1 MLGTANTKTH
11 ADRRP
16 MSTHKSEFIQTLV
29 ERGFLHQ
36 CTDLE
41 TLDARAAKEVITA
54 YVGYD
59 ATGDSL
65 HIGNLVSIMMLHWLQ
80 QTGHQP
86 IVLMGGGTTK
96 VGDPSGK
103 DETRQILTD
112 EKINANISSIR
123 QIFESFLTFGDEPQ
137 SAIMLNNANWLDDLA
152 YIPLLRDIG
161 RHFTINRM
169 LTFDSVKLRLERQ
182 QPLTFLEFNYMI
194 LQAYD
199 FLELAKRHNCT
210 LQMGGSDQWGN
221 IINGIE
227 LGRRATERELF
238 GLTTPLIT
246 TASGAKMGKTAAG
259 AVWLRPERYT
269 PYDYWQFWRNT
280 EDADVGRFLKL
291 FTTLPIDE
299 ITRLDSLQGSEINDA
314 KKVLA
319 NAATRLLHGAN
330 AAQEAAETSEKTFE
344 SGVTADGLP
353 TTDVPKA
360 ELDGGVALFALL
372 ARAGLAGS
380 NGEGRRLIKGGGARV
395 NDIAITEETIEISSD
410 SINHDGV
417 IKLSAGKKRH
427 ALIRPV

>member
-1 MLGTANTKTH
+1 MT
-11 ADRRP
+11 
-16 MSTHKSEFIQTLV
+16 SHKSEFINTLV

-36 CTDLE
+36 CTDIE
-41 TLDARAAKEVITA
+41 TLDKRAVDGTITA

-59 ATGDSL
+59 ATADSL

-80 QTGHQP
+80 QTGHRP

-103 DETRQILTD
+103 DETRQLLDD
-112 EKINANISSIR
+112 EKIGANIASIR
-123 QIFESFLTFGDEPQ
+123 ETFTSFLTFGDGNTD
-137 SAIMLNNANWLDDLA
+137 AIMVNNADWLDALA
-152 YIPLLRDIG
+152 YIPFLRDIG

-169 LTFDSVKLRLERQ
+169 LTFDSVKMRLDRE

-199 FLELAKRHNCT
+199 FAELAKRHDCA

-221 IINGIE
+221 IVNGID
-227 LGRRATERELF
+227 LGRRVAKKELF

-259 AVWLRPERYT
+259 AVWLRPERYS

-291 FTTLPIDE
+291 FTNLPLDE
-299 ITRLDSLQGSEINDA
+299 ITRLEALAGAEINQA
-314 KKVLA
+314 KKILA
-319 NAATRLLHGAN
+319 NAVTSILHGAD
-330 AAQEAAETSEKTFE
+330 AARIAAETAEKTFE
-344 SGVTADGLP
+344 TGATAEGLP
-353 TTDVPKA
+353 TTDIPRT
-360 ELDGGVALFALL
+360 ELGAGIALFATL
-372 ARAGLAGS
+372 ARAGLASS
-380 NGEGRRLIKGGGARV
+380 NSEARRLIKGGGARV
-395 NDIAITEETIEISSD
+395 NDVAIQDEMFEINASA
-410 SINHDGV
+410 INDDGV